1 MARILSKGEHEYLR
15 GDTEIDKD
23 GPRERTVRN
32 RIRDHIKEA
41 IREFRVIQ
49 DIVEQRDKD
58 QIHDEIEPT
67 GSTEYLYQNFT
78 DTDEPTLE
86 QGLVAMVSFVYES
99 CQNSE
104 LEFETVVERALD
116 EHHENDTAV
125 DLEVND
131 LSEIDVEAAARKHFL
146 SDKEVT
152 NEELEAMKKQI
163 TQKIGQENGLF
174 SEAE

>member
-1 MARILSKGEHEYLR
+1 
-15 GDTEIDKD
+15 
-23 GPRERTVRN
+23 
-32 RIRDHIKEA
+32 
-41 IREFRVIQ
+41 
-49 DIVEQRDKD
+49 
-58 QIHDEIEPT
+58 
-67 GSTEYLYQNFT
+67 
-78 DTDEPTLE
+78 
-86 QGLVAMVSFVYES
+86 VYES

-116 EHHENDTAV
+116 EHHENDTTV

-146 SDKEVT
+146 SDEEVT